1 MMETYDTIL
10 KRMQDEF
17 QSLSGY
23 SADDASDIG
32 IRLKVLAGEIFSI
45 QTYADWLK
53 RQMFPQ
59 TAGGEQLDFHAQQR
73 GLARKAAQK
82 AEGLLLFSTE
92 KEAETDLYI
101 PQGCVCST
109 QGKDPVRFVTT
120 QGGIIKKGNKTLY
133 LYAQAVQAGGV
144 ANVLKDTV
152 TVIVTPPAG
161 INKVT
166 NPSAME
172 GGMDAE
178 GDDTLRRRILAH
190 IREVPNGTN
199 RAYYQNAAE
208 SFEGVYSANVVPKG
222 RGAGTVDIYLAG
234 RAAPAESGLV
244 ARVQEYMN
252 KVREVNVDVKVQ
264 AAQTASA
271 SIYVQVAVRDG
282 YDFGEVSGQCKE
294 AVQSFFNTLSV
305 GQDVRLSDV
314 GEALFHVPGVSCY
327 RFDDYY
333 TSDSTALP
341 YQLYVLKDI
350 VITQWEDEA

>member
-1 MMETYDTIL
+1 METYDTIL
-10 KRMQDEF
+10 KRMQEKF

-32 IRLKVLAGEIFSI
+32 IRLKVLAGEIFSM
-45 QTYADWLK
+45 QSYAEWLK
-53 RQMFPQ
+53 RQMFVQ
-59 TAGGEQLDFHAQQR
+59 TAGGEQLDYHAGQR
-73 GLARKAAQK
+73 GLSRKAAQF
-82 AEGLLLFSTE
+82 AQGVLLFSIE

-109 QGKDPVRFVTT
+109 QGENPVRFVTT
-120 QGGIIKKGNKTLY
+120 RGDMIKKGNKSLY
-133 LYAQAVQAGGV
+133 LHAQAVNAGSGSN
-144 ANVLKDTV
+144 AAKDTV

-161 INKVT
+161 ISRVT
-166 NPSAME
+166 NPSSMD

-178 GDDTLRRRILAH
+178 DDDTLRRRVLEH
-190 IREVPNGTN
+190 IRDVPNGTN

-234 RAAPAESGLV
+234 KAAPAGSGLV
-244 ARVQEYMN
+244 ARVQEYMD
-252 KVREVNVDVKVQ
+252 KEREVNVDVKVQ

-271 SIYVQVAVRDG
+271 SIYAEVAVREG
-282 YDFGEVSGQCKE
+282 YDFDEVSAQCKE
-294 AVQSFFNTLSV
+294 AVRGFFDSLSV
-305 GQDVRLSDV
+305 GQDVRLSSV
-314 GEALFHVPGVSCY
+314 GEELFHVPGVSSY

-341 YQLYVLKDI
+341 NQLYVLKDI
-350 VITQWEDEA
+350 VVTQWGDGA